1 MPYLGR
7 PVTNAGQFEII
18 DDISS
23 SFNGSNTSFTL
34 QVGGTDIQP
43 DSANVTIVLD
53 GVVQIP
59 TTAYSITGS
68 TLNFSEAPA
77 NGTGFHGVL
86 AGQSQFIESG
96 FITNTHIS
104 DSANISGSKIN
115 TDFSAQTVQAKIFS
129 GMISGSAQ
137 IATDISGSLGSNAA
151 IIRTLDRTTI
161 SGSIPQALA
170 TNSSP
175 TFAAGTIT
183 GDLSVGGTLTAQE
196 VHTEFESASILFTS
210 GSTIFGN
217 SSDDIHNM
225 TGSLNVSGGINL
237 NDGTL
242 TVTDNVDFNG
252 DLDVDGTT
260 NLDNTDI
267 DGTLTVD
274 GGNIVFNEDSANQDF
289 RVESNGQTHMLF
301 VDGDDKIGIAESS
314 PSTTLHITR
323 PGGSYTAANLTE
335 ATTGA
340 AFLRIV
346 PDGTNANS
354 LFASSVNNYRVALQ
368 VSGSAD
374 NDLMLQP
381 FSGKVGIGTD
391 RFPYTDYA
399 LFHIKGRG
407 SDDSNVTGMTFH
419 VGGTNANS
427 RNWSITTNNSAHG
440 SMDFRVSNANNNT
453 PNTNLVMTMERDST
467 IVHKGATQFEGNTT
481 VTADPGKLGVG
492 AAVNSNVGSSMDVI
506 QVGFTSQWYAEKTDS
521 ADRNVYIGN
530 NFYHNGSYHR
540 AIYEDQVC
548 GIQFRAGDIKFR
560 TTGSV
565 PTSTN
570 LEAGGGRARMVVHD
584 DGRVSVGYD
593 QTGEHDLEHDSA
605 LVVSSSGAS
614 GPLTRNA
621 ITAVGFC
628 GAGSFN
634 FGQSTVTFDN
644 IKGDGPCFTL
654 RNLGSSHTDRG
665 PFQVYNGST
674 RILETRND
682 GLISGNFNDTSDRDF
697 KQNINSITSSLKEV
711 NELRPVTFV
720 WKQDEENGQNRG
732 HGQTKIGFIAQEV
745 SESIPR
751 LVSGVSGSSSGLGIN
766 TIGVTAVLTKAI
778 QELTQAH
785 KDLRAMITGSSDLGQ
800 LKALV
805 SGSSFV

>member
-1 MPYLGR
+1 MGYIGSDPKNNESVSTSQLVDDS
-7 PVTNAGQFEII
+7 VTNAKIVDNVLFTSVT
-18 DDISS
+18 SS
-23 SFNGSNTSFTL
+23 IVSASGNITADTFTGTFNGALSS
-34 QVGGTDIQP
+34 
-43 DSANVTIVLD
+43 
-53 GVVQIP
+53 
-59 TTAYSITGS
+59 
-68 TLNFSEAPA
+68 
-77 NGTGFHGVL
+77 
-86 AGQSQFIESG
+86 
-96 FITNTHIS
+96 
-104 DSANISGSKIN
+104 
-115 TDFSAQTVQAKIFS
+115 
-129 GMISGSAQ
+129 SAQ
-137 IATDISGSLGSNAA
+137 IATSISGSSTSLSSSLSTRAT
-151 IIRTLDRTTI
+151 TLESA
-161 SGSIPQALA
+161 SGSFASDLVTLKGSGTAQGVG
-170 TNSSP
+170 TSDSP
-175 TFAAGTIT
+175 TFADATIT
-183 GDLSVGGTLTAQE
+183 GTLTAQE
-196 VHTEFESASILFTS
+196 VHTEFESASVIFTS

-217 SSDDIHNM
+217 SSDDVHNM
-225 TGSLNVSGGINL
+225 TGSLNVSGSITMADGDLSVTDDVVFGATATVETGLNL
-237 NDGTL
+237 ESGTFTVKNATSDSNGLKISQGGSDASNILNHYNGTL
-242 TVTDNVDFNG
+242 NLGVANSVDM
-252 DLDVDGTT
+252 
-260 NLDNTDI
+260 
-267 DGTLTVD
+267 TL
-274 GGNIVFNEDSANQDF
+274 
-289 RVESNGQTHMLF
+289 
-301 VDGDDKIGIAESS
+301 K
-314 PSTTLHITR
+314 
-323 PGGSYTAANLTE
+323 GGS
-335 ATTGA
+335 
-340 AFLRIV
+340 
-346 PDGTNANS
+346 
-354 LFASSVNNYRVALQ
+354 
-368 VSGSAD
+368 
-374 NDLMLQP
+374 
-381 FSGKVGIGTD
+381 VGIGTD
-391 RFPYTDYA
+391 NPGNPLHLYSDTYPQLSIDGTDNSGNIGFV
-399 LFHIKGRG
+399 LSGSGGRG
-407 SDDSNVTGMTFH
+407 GMRWNGSNNDVEILREGGAVEISLLDGGGTTFTGNVELTGTSGQHLKFADDGGSSWSGNHAKIQHHNSYMYLQGGSNGIILRTNS
-419 VGGTNANS
+419 GTNALTMDSSGN
-427 RNWSITTNNSAHG
+427 TTFA
-440 SMDFRVSNANNNT
+440 
-453 PNTNLVMTMERDST
+453 
-467 IVHKGATQFEGNTT
+467 GNTT

-565 PTSTN
+565 PVTTN

-593 QTGEHDLEHDSA
+593 QSGGHDLEHDSA
-605 LVVSSSGAS
+605 LMVSSSGVS
-614 GPLTRNA
+614 GPESRNA
-621 ITAVGFC
+621 ITAVCFC
-628 GAGSFN
+628 GAGTFN

-682 GLISGNFNDTSDRDF
+682 GLISGDFNDTSDRDF
-697 KQNINSITSSLKEV
+697 KQNINTITSSLKEV